1 MKSKGLRILR
11 DSEGKGL
18 LGCLIFI
25 VLFAVAI
32 FLGITLGPIYYS
44 NYSFESELRTE
55 ASRAGSHFMDDE
67 TVVKDIMDLAKR
79 NEIQLVRE
87 DIKLERFAGQLHITV
102 NYAVPVDLLVTRRN
116 LNFEIVASSFIGAL

>member
-1 MKSKGLRILR
+1 MKFKSLRILR

-18 LGCLIFI
+18 LGCVIFI

-44 NYSFESELRTE
+44 NYNFESELKTE

-67 TVVKDIMDLAKR
+67 TVMKDIMDLAKR
-79 NEIQLVRE
+79 NEIQLARE
-87 DIKLERFAGQLHITV
+87 DIKLERFAGQLHINV
-102 NYAVPVDLLVTRRN
+102 HYAVPVDLMIARRN
-116 LNFEIVASSFIGAL
+116 LNFEITASSFVGSL

>member
-18 LGCLIFI
+18 IGCVIFI

-32 FLGITLGPIYYS
+32 FLAITLGPIYYS
-44 NYSFESELRTE
+44 NYKFESELKTE

-67 TVVKDIMDLAKR
+67 TVMKDVMDLAKR
-79 NEIQLVRE
+79 NEIQLARE

-102 NYAVPVDLLVTRRN
+102 HYSVPVDLLITRRN
-116 LNFEIVASSFIGAL
+116 LNFGITASSFVGAL